1 MSEPDLPRITQ
12 KDVIE
17 AEDLDFTEE
26 SEQWNTYKLSDGTTL
41 KIRLIVREVKRL
53 KKWKPDGTPIY
64 MINSMN
70 VVRTVN
76 IPRELRQEPKVSAF
90 KPV

>member
-1 MSEPDLPRITQ
+1 M
-12 KDVIE
+12 E
-17 AEDLDFTEE
+17 AEDLDFEAE

-41 KIRLIVREVKRL
+41 RIRLIVREIKRL

-64 MINSMN
+64 VINSMN

-76 IPRELRQEPKVSAF
+76 IPKELRQKPKVSAF